1 MRKITITAII
11 LILAATLTA
20 CTTNKTPGGEH
31 DYILNQS
38 DSPSDPSSVISP
50 DNPDR
55 EKPLPFTLFGADNVQ
70 INFGEV
76 TSILDRS
83 GEPVSPDKLE
93 DTNWNEITCDG
104 FAYLAEHPNTILNS
118 IDNADIYD
126 EEHISFK
133 DVPGYSDIE
142 YKRYY
147 VGDKIGELTLTGANT
162 LFSRVAFNDK
172 SGPLTSEQ
180 IKAEGLPFSSMLK
193 RCDVSFDGELTMTG
207 YVRVSVDEYGVGEG
221 DVLFVPTGE
230 CPLPVMNYYA
240 ERERDKIVT
249 PLWTR
254 ESHGLA
260 YVSEYPEIRLGNIH
274 EDADIGGLPTDGTSA
289 KVQVTVTDITMFCDV
304 YMSSV
309 ITCRIVDIKEA

>member
-1 MRKITITAII
+1 M
-11 LILAATLTA
+11 
-20 CTTNKTPGGEH
+20 KTRCR
-31 DYILNQS
+31 S
-38 DSPSDPSSVISP
+38 
-50 DNPDR
+50 R
-55 EKPLPFTLFGADNVQ
+55 FFGADNVQ

-76 TSILDRS
+76 TSIFDRS

-104 FAYLAEHPNTILNS
+104 FAYLAERAGTILNS
-118 IDNADIYD
+118 IDNAGLYD

-133 DVPGYSDIE
+133 DVPDYSDIE

-147 VGDKIGELTLTGANT
+147 VGDKLGELTLASANT
-162 LFSRVAFNDK
+162 LFSRVGFNDK

-193 RCDVSFDGELTMTG
+193 RCEVSFDGELTMTG
-207 YVRVSVDEYGVGEG
+207 YIRVNVDEYGVEDG
-221 DVLFVPTGE
+221 DVLFVPTE
-230 CPLPVMNYYA
+230 DCPLPVMNYYA
-240 ERERDKIVT
+240 ERERDKTVT

-260 YVSEYPEIRLGNIH
+260 YVSEYPVIRLGNIH
-274 EDADIGGLPTDGTSA
+274 KDADIGSLPTDGTSV

-304 YMSSV
+304 HMSSV
-309 ITCRIVDIKEA
+309 IACKIVDIKKI